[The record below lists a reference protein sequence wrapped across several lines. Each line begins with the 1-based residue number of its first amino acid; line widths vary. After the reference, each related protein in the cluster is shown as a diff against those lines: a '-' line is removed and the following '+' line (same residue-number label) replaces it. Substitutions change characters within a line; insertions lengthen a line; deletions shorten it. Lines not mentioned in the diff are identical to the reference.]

1 MINYSIIIPHY
12 NIPDLLIRC
21 VRSIPERNDVEII
34 VVDDNS
40 PGGEKY
46 KEMYP
51 DLRRKGLTYIHL
63 AKNVGGG
70 GARNVGLEH
79 AKGKWLLFADADDF
93 FNYCLNDVL
102 DEYVD
107 NPNDIVFFNAN
118 SIDTSTYVNT
128 GRFVPQNKEITA
140 FLSKSNNDIE
150 YQLRYSLG
158 VPWCKLTKHELVK
171 QNKIVF
177 EETPIHN
184 DTQFSYLIGYYAKT
198 IDADIRAIYCL
209 TDREGSVSRV
219 LDAEKYLTRLK
230 VFSKKYTFLTN
241 KGIDFKD
248 WWFIRSSI
256 EYFSKTNAQDF
267 LDKSKSIL
275 EESGISL
282 LDVLASINLINKK
295 NRRRRFK
302 NKIIDR
308 ANIELRKILCI
319 KD

>member
-21 VRSIPERNDVEII
+21 VRSIPERDDVEII

-40 PGGEKY
+40 PGGDKY
-46 KEMYP
+46 KERYP
-51 DLRRKGLTYIHL
+51 DLSRKSLTYIHL
-63 AKNVGGG
+63 DKNIGGG
-70 GARNVGLEH
+70 GARNIGLKH
-79 AKGKWLLFADADDF
+79 ATGKWLLFADADDF
-93 FNYCLNDVL
+93 FNYCVNDVL
-102 DEYVD
+102 NQYVD
-107 NPNDIVFFNAN
+107 SSLDIVFFNAN
-118 SIDTSTYVNT
+118 SIDSQTFENT
-128 GRFVPQNKEITA
+128 GRSEPVNKNMHA
-140 FLSKSNNDIE
+140 FLESGTKEAE
-150 YQLRYSLG
+150 YDLRYKFG
-158 VPWCKLTKHELVK
+158 EPWCKIVRHELVK
-171 QNKIVF
+171 KHRILF

-184 DTQFSYLIGYYAKT
+184 DTQFAYLIGYYAKT
-198 IDADIRAIYCL
+198 IGADIRAIYCL
-209 TDREGSVSRV
+209 TDREGSISGV

-230 VFSKKYTFLTN
+230 VFSKKYSFLTN

-256 EYFSKTNAQDF
+256 EYFSETNAQDF
-267 LDKSKSIL
+267 LDESKCIL
-275 EESGISL
+275 EESGINP

-295 NRRRRFK
+295 NKRRRFK